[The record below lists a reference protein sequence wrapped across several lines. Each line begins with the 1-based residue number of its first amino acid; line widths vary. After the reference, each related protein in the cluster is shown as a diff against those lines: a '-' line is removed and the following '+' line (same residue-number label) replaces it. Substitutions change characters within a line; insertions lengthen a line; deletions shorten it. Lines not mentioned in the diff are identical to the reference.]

1 MQAPWRVLWTSFAHG
16 ICCCYHFVY
25 RSHPKSPRVRRQK
38 MEMRMK
44 LGDILTNCTKLQS
57 RQVPCTASWLPE
69 KKTLIEWLLSLF
81 HHMHA
86 VVVRRQIFRSQ
97 VKRFNL
103 ECFAGKCCNGKCCR
117 HLGIPWSWSWVS
129 PFNYRCSHCSD
140 AWTGYGY
147 GWLWPMGGFVP
158 VYCNCCRRF

>member
-1 MQAPWRVLWTSFAHG
+1 MNQFRSRNMLLLSFCVSKPSKIAKG
-16 ICCCYHFVY
+16 KEAKNGDENEIGRYIDKLY
-25 RSHPKSPRVRRQK
+25 ETTKSASPMYSQ
-38 MEMRMK
+38 
-44 LGDILTNCTKLQS
+44 LTTGK
-57 RQVPCTASWLPE
+57 